1 MTPGNEILGRSTLAQ
16 SPSVLSLD
24 NVVSGYDQL
33 KVLKGV
39 SFDVAAGEFV
49 TVVGPNGHGKST
61 LLKTISGLVPL
72 RGGAIRINGNAITG
86 QPHSIAALGVAHV
99 PQGDMLF
106 PEMSVLENLLI
117 GAYLVPG
124 KAEIARRL
132 DEVFTLLPKL
142 ADRRG
147 QIASTLSGGERRMV
161 GIGRGLMMGGTI
173 MLIDEPSLGL
183 APLIIEQIYGVI
195 SELSKAGRTILL
207 VEENPARVADLADRL
222 HLLDDGEI
230 IWSGPPAELLAR
242 DELLATYLGG

>member
-1 MTPGNEILGRSTLAQ
+1 MTIAKP
-16 SPSVLSLD
+16 PVLSLR
-24 NVVSGYDQL
+24 NVASGYKEL

-72 RGGAIRINGNAITG
+72 TDGSIAINGQSIVG
-86 QPHSIAALGVAHV
+86 KPHAVAALGVAHV

-106 PEMSVLENLLI
+106 AEMSVIENLLM
-117 GAYLVPG
+117 GAYLAPG
-124 KAEIARRL
+124 KAEIDRRL
-132 DEVFTLLPKL
+132 QEVFTLLPKL
-142 ADRRG
+142 ADRRH
-147 QIASTLSGGERRMV
+147 QIASTLSGGERRMA
-161 GIGRGLMMGGTI
+161 GIGRGLMMGGAI
-173 MLIDEPSLGL
+173 LLIDEPSLGL

-230 IWSGPPAELLAR
+230 IWSGPPADLLAR